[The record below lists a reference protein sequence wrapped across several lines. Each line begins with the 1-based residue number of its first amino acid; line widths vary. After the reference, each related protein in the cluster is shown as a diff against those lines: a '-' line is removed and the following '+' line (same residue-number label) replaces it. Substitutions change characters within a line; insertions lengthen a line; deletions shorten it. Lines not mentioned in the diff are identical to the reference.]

1 MALIEAGERFNEE
14 HQKKA
19 TADFKRNMETLYK
32 DYVGR
37 LKTMSRAEENWALKN
52 KQVLKQFSD
61 TFKEAFTKAGANLRE
76 FAEYQ
81 SRMMRELSAAHSKV
95 DFGGDYLASLKVA
108 YEKAKGLHANEII
121 DLHYAYKRKMRMAE
135 DHRQN
140 YYRHLES
147 AEILLGE
154 SNKAK
159 NKAEQEFYENGA
171 RLERKRAKESLELM
185 QGITEEA
192 KQEVDDRLKIYKKEA
207 EAVAELNKQFNQRGG
222 KNPLADASENIATA
236 TDMMTGGLGD
246 FLSKLKSRD
255 LKGIGE
261 SLSKAG
267 DFGRTLEGRGTQKGA
282 GAGAKAFGM
291 IGKLLKSFG
300 PALRILGALAKGFA
314 NVVSFL
320 IDVESAGK
328 QLNKAF
334 LDSASGADA
343 LVNTIGDESVNL
355 NTSLRDI
362 REGVNDLYLSQG
374 LGVTAEAAMGM
385 VAEFQAAGITLK
397 EMKGAMTDAKDS
409 EAAYV
414 KVIQHMTAQQRIL
427 GASVE
432 DVASITE
439 RYGYSLEDIAVRFAA
454 ITDQAMQSGF
464 GVKRFYSMVLQ
475 ATTGM
480 GVYNTRIEEA
490 AFFATRLGK
499 ILGAR
504 GLEESGLL
512 KKLAQGFK
520 GQGVKEN
527 YKAMMMMGDKA
538 RKEIFSQEYGARVG
552 NVSRSKD
559 QGKLLAEAFKT
570 AGLGDV
576 DTSNEKALSKALR
589 SVSVEER
596 SRLLA
601 AIRQQDGGSDM
612 AVGLAKEIGQI
623 LQLHVG
629 TQGKSGGAVSAGAL
643 GMTGFLKAQQAMMK
657 RFGLTDVRQL
667 NTDSQASIVYRSFLE
682 EQMGYSGEQTD
693 AFIAAI
699 DGLRG
704 DFDLLKREGSAK
716 TNEEAV
722 AQIRKYG
729 AYINKQGELISAQV
743 NNSGT
748 IVKDSEKNLGKANFD
763 AFMRLNE
770 GALEKA
776 TQEKDKNIQLSEQI
790 ANNTVD
796 IAKRIEMGVTY
807 FLQGIYNTLDAILNF
822 FVGGNLEETG
832 KRNAQIMYDNY
843 DRNIEKI
850 EKLLEA
856 NSAEKQKIKE
866 SETLSQDQK
875 TRALEGLEAEG
886 KVLTEGLAKTK
897 SGKERLRQRIA
908 NKDEST
914 IDDLNSASSEQ
925 VKIMREAESGNSKR
939 FVSQFKV
946 TKEQATL
953 AKESVAK
960 QSDIYKELKASKESA
975 VIDEAFERLVRGGMS
990 GEDALKT
997 LKRVQAD
1004 EAYKEADNKSHL
1016 VFMKTLARLA
1026 PGSKDK
1032 YLQSLMPST
1041 PKVNPPGQDFVY
1053 QGDGYGNGVV
1063 TPINSFDRAMG
1074 VVYGKPNGVVD
1085 RAGRFGGA
1093 GGSGG
1098 NSNVIIN
1105 IMGDPITVTRTVRK
1119 VLAAEKSRGLG
1130 GGGRTSSLYS

>member
-1 MALIEAGERFNEE
+1 MPNQVIEAGERFTEE
-14 HQKKA
+14 HQKKS
-19 TADFKRNMETLYK
+19 TAEFKRNMEALYK

-108 YEKAKGLHANEII
+108 YEKSKELHRNEIV
-121 DLHYAYKRKMRMAE
+121 DLSWAYKRKMRMAE

-147 AEILLGE
+147 AEFLLEE

-159 NKAEQEFYENGA
+159 NKADQEFYKNGA
-171 RLERKRAKESLELM
+171 RLERERAKKSLELM

-236 TDMMTGGLGD
+236 ADMMTGGLGD
-246 FLSKLKSRD
+246 FLSKLKNRD

-282 GAGAKAFGM
+282 GASAKVFGM

-300 PALRILGALAKGFA
+300 PALRIFGALAKGFA
-314 NVVSFL
+314 NVISFI
-320 IDVESAGK
+320 IDIESAGK

-334 LDSASGADA
+334 LESASGADA
-343 LVNTIGDESVNL
+343 LVNTLGDESVSL
-355 NTSLRDI
+355 NASLRDI

-570 AGLGDV
+570 AGLGEV

-629 TQGKSGGAVSAGAL
+629 TQGRSGGAVSAGAL

-693 AFIAAI
+693 SFIAAI

-704 DFDLLKREGSAK
+704 DFDLLQREGKADTTDK
-716 TNEEAV
+716 KI
-722 AQIRKYG
+722 AQIEKYG
-729 AYINKQGELISAQV
+729 AYIDKQGKLIQAQY
-743 NNSGT
+743 NKDTGK
-748 IVKDSEKNLGKANFD
+748 IVGEKDLGKASFD

-770 GALEKA
+770 GVLTKA
-776 TQEKDKNIQLSEQI
+776 TEQRDRNLELSEQI

-796 IAKRIEMGVTY
+796 IAQRIEMGVTY
-807 FLQGIYNTLDAILNF
+807 FLQGIYSTLDSILNF
-822 FVGGNLEETG
+822 FVGGNLDSTGKKRAQELYGAYDRAIKTLEKQIEETRKEESEVAKDKDLHPEEREKRIAAIRG
-832 KRNAQIMYDNY
+832 KR
-843 DRNIEKI
+843 
-850 EKLLEA
+850 EKL
-856 NSAEKQKIKE
+856 
-866 SETLSQDQK
+866 D
-875 TRALEGLEAEG
+875 
-886 KVLTEGLAKTK
+886 EGLAKVRA
-897 SGKERLRQRIA
+897 GK
-908 NKDEST
+908 
-914 IDDLNSASSEQ
+914 DDLREKIATKHEATIEDLNQGWGNTIETNIPYLETQINNQVKEAEKQGKVAKEGLTVNKEMKELLKDIKDDEQ
-925 VKIMREAESGNSKR
+925 VER
-939 FVSQFKV
+939 
-946 TKEQATL
+946 
-953 AKESVAK
+953 
-960 QSDIYKELKASKESA
+960 
-975 VIDEAFERLVRGGMS
+975 AFERLVSEGYS
-990 GEDALKT
+990 GEEAMKI
-997 LKRVQAD
+997 LKRVKETKGFGQGFD
-1004 EAYKEADNKSHL
+1004 RYYEHREAAKRFTN
-1016 VFMKTLARLA
+1016 LAT
-1026 PGSKDK
+1026 PGSTLPTASNVGD
-1032 YLQSLMPST
+1032 
-1041 PKVNPPGQDFVY
+1041 PKVKPSAGDFVY

-1074 VVYGKPNGVVD
+1074 VVYGKPNGVFD

-1093 GGSGG
+1093 GGRGG

>member
-1 MALIEAGERFNEE
+1 MSTKEMIEAGGGVFNEE
-14 HQKKA
+14 GHAKNSA
-19 TADFKRNMETLYK
+19 RFKRRMESQYK
-32 DYVGR
+32 FYVSI
-37 LKTMSRAEENWALKN
+37 LKSMSRTDSDFAKRHSRVMKDFTDSFKQSFEEAEK
-52 KQVLKQFSD
+52 D
-61 TFKEAFTKAGANLRE
+61 LRE

-81 SRMMRELSAAHSKV
+81 SRMMKELSAAHSKV
-95 DFGGDYLASLKVA
+95 DLTGGYMSSLEGAMERARDLHRREIEEVDRSYHLKMALAEEYRTEYYKHLASLEA
-108 YEKAKGLHANEII
+108 LRAKSTAEMTQK
-121 DLHYAYKRKMRMAE
+121 DKYAHNAALYDEEA
-135 DHRQN
+135 
-140 YYRHLES
+140 
-147 AEILLGE
+147 
-154 SNKAK
+154 
-159 NKAEQEFYENGA
+159 KAETQR
-171 RLERKRAKESLELM
+171 RLMEET
-185 QGITEEA
+185 TEEA
-192 KQEVDDRLKIYKKEA
+192 RQEVDDRLKIYKKEA

-222 KNPLADASENIATA
+222 KNPLVDASENIATA

-261 SLSKAG
+261 SLGKAG
-267 DFGRTLEGRGTQKGA
+267 DFGRTLEGRATQKGA

-328 QLNKAF
+328 QLNRAF

-343 LVNTIGDESVNL
+343 LVNTLGDESVSL
-355 NTSLRDI
+355 NASLRDI

-385 VAEFQAAGITLK
+385 VAEFQTAGITLK

-409 EAAYV
+409 EEAYV

-538 RKEIFSQEYGARVG
+538 RKEIFSQEYEARVG

-559 QGKLLAEAFKT
+559 QRKLLAEAFKT
-570 AGLGDV
+570 AGLKGV

-629 TQGKSGGAVSAGAL
+629 TQGRSGGAVSAGAL

-657 RFGLTDVRQL
+657 RFGLDDVRQL

-693 AFIAAI
+693 SFIAAI

-704 DFDLLKREGSAK
+704 DFDLLKREGSAG
-716 TNEEAV
+716 TESEMV
-722 AQIRKYG
+722 AQIKKYG
-729 AYINKQGELISAQV
+729 AYIDKQGNLIQAQV
-743 NNSGT
+743 DSNDKIIKG
-748 IVKDSEKNLGKANFD
+748 SEKDLGKASFD

-770 GALEKA
+770 GVLTKA
-776 TQEKDKNIQLSEQI
+776 TEQRDRNLELSEQI

-796 IAKRIEMGVTY
+796 IAQRIEMGVTY
-807 FLQGIYNTLDAILNF
+807 FLQGIYNLLDGVFNF
-822 FVGGNLEETG
+822 LVGGNLDKDGKKRAQELYSKYDEAIKSLEGGNRKAKSDEERKVAKDST
-832 KRNAQIMYDNY
+832 
-843 DRNIEKI
+843 
-850 EKLLEA
+850 L
-856 NSAEKQKIKE
+856 SKE
-866 SETLSQDQK
+866 QREQRLKVLKAGRSET
-875 TRALEGLEAEG
+875 R
-886 KVLTEGLAKTK
+886 
-897 SGKERLRQRIA
+897 
-908 NKDEST
+908 
-914 IDDLNSASSEQ
+914 
-925 VKIMREAESGNSKR
+925 
-939 FVSQFKV
+939 
-946 TKEQATL
+946 
-953 AKESVAK
+953 
-960 QSDIYKELKASKESA
+960 
-975 VIDEAFERLVRGGMS
+975 
-990 GEDALKT
+990 
-997 LKRVQAD
+997 
-1004 EAYKEADNKSHL
+1004 
-1016 VFMKTLARLA
+1016 
-1026 PGSKDK
+1026 
-1032 YLQSLMPST
+1032 
-1041 PKVNPPGQDFVY
+1041 
-1053 QGDGYGNGVV
+1053 
-1063 TPINSFDRAMG
+1063 DRAR
-1074 VVYGKPNGVVD
+1074 KSQ
-1085 RAGRFGGA
+1085 GG
-1093 GGSGG
+1093 
-1098 NSNVIIN
+1098 
-1105 IMGDPITVTRTVRK
+1105 
-1119 VLAAEKSRGLG
+1119 
-1130 GGGRTSSLYS
+1130 